1 MRQNATVFVMADI
14 PEFTTRPELAG
25 TFGMVASTHW
35 LASAAGM
42 AVLEKGGNAF
52 DAAVAAGFV
61 LQVVEPHLCGPGGE
75 VPVIGYDAR
84 RGETF
89 VVCGQGTAPAA
100 ATAHA
105 YQDLGLELVPGSGLL
120 AACVPGAF
128 GAWLLLLREYGRL
141 PLRDVL
147 GYAIGY
153 AESGYPLVPA
163 ISWGIASVADL
174 FREHWTSSAQ
184 VYLPDGGIP
193 APGTRFANPALAAT
207 YARILGAAEAASE
220 DRDEQIEAARRA
232 WYDGFVAEAIG
243 RFAAT
248 EVMDVTGERHRGFLA
263 AQDLATWHARLEAPA
278 TYDYAGLT
286 VCKTQPWGQGPVF
299 LQQLALLNGF
309 DLARLEPGGAEYI
322 HTVTEC
328 AKLAFADRE
337 AWYGDPAFTDVPLD
351 DLLSDAYNE
360 QRRKLVGDTAS
371 AELLPGRPGGR
382 EPELSAF
389 ATAPFGITAR
399 SGGGAG
405 VRGSGDPGLDPAT
418 GEPLARG
425 EWASGARARG
435 KWGGGQP
442 PHTEGSP
449 GGSSPRGK
457 QGDTCHLDV
466 ADRWGNVVT
475 ATPSGGWL
483 QSSPVIPGLGF
494 CLGTRAQMFTL
505 APGLPATIAPGKRP
519 RTTLTPTLALRDGEP
534 YLAFGTPG
542 GDQQDQWTLGFFLNH
557 VQFGMN
563 LQQAIDFPAFHSRHM
578 PSSFYPREAY
588 PRALD
593 VEERIGERVIG
604 ELRERGHD
612 VTAQPPWSLGRISA
626 VARRGGM
633 LYAAANPR
641 GMQGYA
647 VGR

>member
-1 MRQNATVFVMADI
+1 MPNI

-52 DAAVAAGFV
+52 DAAAGAGFV

-89 VVCGQGTAPAA
+89 VVCGQGTAPAN
-100 ATAHA
+100 ATTRA
-105 YQDLGLELVPGSGLL
+105 YQDLGLDLVPGSGLL

-141 PLRDVL
+141 PLREVL

-174 FREHWTSSAQ
+174 FREHWTSSAE
-184 VYLPDGGIP
+184 VYLPGGGVP

-207 YARILGAAEAASE
+207 YERILGEAEAAVGG
-220 DRDEQIEAARRA
+220 RDEQLEAARRA

-248 EVMDVTGERHRGFLA
+248 EVMDVTGERHRGFLT
-263 AQDLATWHARLEAPA
+263 AQDLSTWHARLEPPA
-278 TYDYAGLT
+278 TYDYQGLT
-286 VCKTQPWGQGPVF
+286 VCKTGPWGPGPVF

-309 DLARLEPGGAEYI
+309 DLAGMEPGGAEFI

-337 AWYGDPAFTDVPLD
+337 AWYGDPAFTDVPLQ
-351 DLLSDAYNE
+351 DLLSGEYNDE
-360 QRRKLVGDTAS
+360 RRKLVGETAS
-371 AELLPGRPGGR
+371 GELLPGRPGGR
-382 EPELSAF
+382 EPELPGF
-389 ATAPFGITAR
+389 AISPFGITAR
-399 SGGGAG
+399 GGDAG
-405 VRGSGDPGLDPAT
+405 SHARRRGSGDPGIDPAT
-418 GEPLARG
+418 GEPLGRSSHGQAR
-425 EWASGARARG
+425 R
-435 KWGGGQP
+435 
-442 PHTEGSP
+442 
-449 GGSSPRGK
+449 
-457 QGDTCHLDV
+457 GDTCHLDV

-483 QSSPVIPGLGF
+483 QSSPVIPELGF

-505 APGLPATIAPGKRP
+505 TPGLPATLAPGKRP

-534 YLAFGTPG
+534 YVAFGTPG

-557 VQFGMN
+557 VHFGMN

-588 PRALD
+588 PKELD
-593 VEERIGERVIG
+593 VEERAGEAVISQ
-604 ELRERGHD
+604 LRERGH
-612 VTAQPPWSLGRISA
+612 VVHAQPPWSLGRISA

-633 LYAAANPR
+633 LHAAANPR